1 MLNNINISESIYFPG
16 TAFWQSTGRH
26 GGRRLLKAVPRQI
39 TSTLQADVLWQMG
52 VTGAGVRVA
61 IFDTGDYRSTV
72 YYDFAEFLNYF
83 EFKIILSR
91 KYLALT
97 TELLKSSPEV
107 FNILFDLIRRIIFL
121 IFAMFLSVKK
131 FSFFCV

>member
-1 MLNNINISESIYFPG
+1 MGVTGKGGYGTRSSQLWNLNDATILDLIRSPYARPVFFTG

-61 IFDTGDYRSTV
+61 IFDTGLSKNHPHFR
-72 YYDFAEFLNYF
+72 
-83 EFKIILSR
+83 KIRERTNWTNEKTLDDELGHGTFVAGVIASR
-91 KYLALT
+91 
-97 TELLKSSPEV
+97 
-107 FNILFDLIRRIIFL
+107 
-121 IFAMFLSVKK
+121 
-131 FSFFCV
+131 